1 MSNAVNT
8 AMNCAVTRVRTGAP
22 RVGRHAVTLR
32 RLLAAATTV
41 VTVLILYLGWVHRH
55 DGLLTPEEG
64 LGYGLGVTGAAMMA
78 ALAGYPLRKRIP
90 GWRRCG
96 ALKSWFRMHM
106 VLGLVGPILILF
118 HANFQTGSLNSTIA
132 LWSMITVVASGIV
145 GRYLYARIHDGLY
158 GKHLRLSDL
167 RQRLDR
173 ESDRLAIVLRAAPK
187 VAERLH
193 AYETRALRAPKNVIH
208 GVVRIVAAGI
218 ATRWG
223 AFVLGRRARRSLA
236 RVGRAAGWD
245 AERLARERAAVLEY
259 IDGYLDTV
267 RRVVEFGFYERLFA
281 AWHVLHVPL
290 FVLLGLAA
298 LVHVVAVHTY

>member
-8 AMNCAVTRVRTGAP
+8 AMNCVATGTRTGERGAAP
-22 RVGRHAVTLR
+22 LEVTLR
-32 RLLAAATTV
+32 RSLSVATGVMTAV
-41 VTVLILYLGWVHRH
+41 ILYLGWTHRH

-64 LGYGLGVTGAAMMA
+64 LGYGLGVAGTAMMA

-90 GWRRCG
+90 GWRRWG
-96 ALKSWFRMHM
+96 ALKTWFRMHM
-106 VLGLVGPILILF
+106 VLGFVGPMLILF
-118 HANFQTGSLNSTIA
+118 HANFQTGSLNSSVA
-132 LWSMITVVASGIV
+132 LWSMVTVVTSGIV

-158 GKHLRLSDL
+158 GKRLRLSDL

-173 ESDRLAIVLRAAPK
+173 ESDRLTIVLRAAPK
-187 VAERLH
+187 VAERLRK
-193 AYETRALRAPKNVIH
+193 YESRAVCTPKNVVH
-208 GVVRIVAAGI
+208 GVGCIVAAGVE
-218 ATRWG
+218 TRWG

-245 AERLARERAAVLEY
+245 AERLACERAEVLEY

-267 RRVVEFGFYERLFA
+267 RRAVEFGFFERVFA

-290 FVLLGLAA
+290 FVLLALAV
-298 LVHVVAVHTY
+298 LVHVIAVHTY